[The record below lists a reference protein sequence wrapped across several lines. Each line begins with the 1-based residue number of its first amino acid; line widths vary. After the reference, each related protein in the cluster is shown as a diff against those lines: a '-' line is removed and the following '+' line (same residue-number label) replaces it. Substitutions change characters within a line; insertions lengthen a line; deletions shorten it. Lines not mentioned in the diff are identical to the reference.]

1 MRRSVNRYWNPVLA
15 WTDLAWKM
23 TEMSVASASVIHHRT
38 NRMATAGRVPN
49 GRDRKEFDRMRSEK
63 VAAAMQAA
71 GALGRHGT
79 ALYVDHSARTFAH
92 MVEAT
97 TALMALG
104 ASQNFNQLFARQ
116 PRLARALS
124 RLTES
129 ALDLSDSAAR
139 MAAAGLAPV
148 HSRAV
153 ANVKRLARR

>member
-1 MRRSVNRYWNPVLA
+1 MRSISRYWNPVLA

-38 NRMATAGRVPN
+38 NRMATAGRVPS
-49 GRDRKEFDRMRSEK
+49 GRDRKEFARMGSEK
-63 VAAAMQAA
+63 VAAGMHVAV
-71 GALGRHGT
+71 ALSRHGL
-79 ALYVDHSARTFAH
+79 ASYVDHSARTFAH

-97 TALMALG
+97 TALMTLA
-104 ASQNFNQLFARQ
+104 ASQNPNQFLARQ
-116 PRLARALS
+116 PRLARSLS

-129 ALDLSDSAAR
+129 ALALSDSAAR

-153 ANVKRLARR
+153 ANAKRLARR

>member
-1 MRRSVNRYWNPVLA
+1 MRSISQYWNPVLA
-15 WTDLAWKM
+15 WNDLAWKM

-38 NRMATAGRVPN
+38 DLMATAGRVPN
-49 GRDRKEFDRMRSEK
+49 GRDRKEFARMRSEK
-63 VAAAMQAA
+63 VAAGMQAA
-71 GALGRHGT
+71 VALGWHG
-79 ALYVDHSARTFAH
+79 AASYVDHSARTFAH

-104 ASQNFNQLFARQ
+104 ASQNANQFLARQ

-129 ALDLSDSAAR
+129 ALDLSGSTAR

-153 ANVKRLARR
+153 ANAKRLAKR